1 MPAMALP
8 AGRAVPVAVG
18 LYVAVLL
25 SRVFAP
31 DYLDMHAVLIAVP
44 AVVALAYRPWMTAV
58 AGLVA
63 LITRLL
69 LRPEMYS
76 GDYGDYRHSTGVSAA
91 ILIVTLFG
99 CWVGWER
106 RRQDARLHRV
116 QSVAE
121 VAQRALLRPVP
132 RTIGRFGF
140 AVRYRAAAEEASI
153 GGDLYE
159 VLETPYGV
167 RVLLGDV
174 RGKGLEAVDMAA
186 RTLGAFREAAYEAP
200 TLAEVGVRVDRS
212 LNRQLGGEDFV
223 TAVMVELCPGE
234 GTMQVLACGHPS
246 PLLVRGGT
254 VGEVIAEAGLPLGM
268 GLLPATTTRTVEH
281 VRFRPGDVMLLH
293 TDGVTEARDTSG
305 TFYALGRHLATHAHN
320 DAAAMLD
327 AVEQGL
333 LAHVGGKLEDDAAML
348 AVTLTGPLMKV
359 VKPARTLEPIRHP
372 A

>member
-1 MPAMALP
+1 M
-8 AGRAVPVAVG
+8 AVG
-18 LYVAVLL
+18 LYVAVLV
-25 SRVFAP
+25 SRAFAP

-44 AVVALAYRPWMTAV
+44 AVVAMAYRPWLTATAGAV
-58 AGLVA
+58 ALA
-63 LITRLL
+63 TRLL
-69 LRPEMYS
+69 LNPHVYGGG
-76 GDYGDYRHSTGVSAA
+76 GDKSTTGVSAA

-132 RTIGRFGF
+132 RAIGRFGF

-186 RTLGAFREAAYEAP
+186 RTLGAFREAAYDAP
-200 TLAEVGVRVDRS
+200 TLAEVGTRVDRS
-212 LNRQLGGEDFV
+212 LNRQLGTEDFV

-268 GLLPATTTRTVEH
+268 GLLPAATARTVEQ
-281 VRFRPGDVMLLH
+281 VPFRPGDVLLMH
-293 TDGVTEARDTSG
+293 TDGVTEARNTTG
-305 TFYALGRHLATHAHN
+305 AFYPLARHLATHAHN
-320 DAAAMLD
+320 DAAGMLD
-327 AVEQGL
+327 AVEQAL
-333 LAHVGGKLEDDAAML
+333 IAHVGGKLEDDAAML
-348 AVTLTGPLMKV
+348 AVTLTGPLLKV
-359 VKPARTLEPIRHP
+359 VKPARTLEPTHQS

>member
-8 AGRAVPVAVG
+8 ASRAVSVAVG
-18 LYVAVLL
+18 LYVAVIM
-25 SRVFAP
+25 SWVFAP
-31 DYLDMHAVLIAVP
+31 AYLDMHALLIAVP
-44 AVVALAYRPWMTAV
+44 AVVALAYRPWLTAA
-58 AGLVA
+58 AGTAA
-63 LITRLL
+63 LTTRLL
-69 LRPEMYS
+69 VHPGPGNYT
-76 GDYGDYRHSTGVSAA
+76 HSTGTSAA
-91 ILIVTLFG
+91 IVIVTGFG
-99 CWVGWER
+99 CWVGWQR
-106 RRQDARLHRV
+106 QRQDARLSRV

-132 RTIGRFGF
+132 KSVGRFGF

-159 VLETPYGV
+159 VVETPYGV
-167 RVLLGDV
+167 RVLVGDV

-186 RTLGAFREAAYEAP
+186 RTLGAFREAAYDAP
-200 TLAEVGVRVDRS
+200 TLAEVGIRVDRS
-212 LNRQLGGEDFV
+212 LNRQLDGEDFV

-234 GTMQVLACGHPS
+234 GTMQILACGHPS
-246 PLLVRGGT
+246 PLLVRGGR

-268 GLLPATTTRTVEH
+268 GLLPPTTKRAVEQ
-281 VRFRPGDVMLLH
+281 VRFRPGDVLLMH

-305 TFYALGRHLATHAHN
+305 RFYALSEQLATHAYQ

-327 AVEQGL
+327 AVEQSL

-348 AVTLTGPLMKV
+348 AVTLTGPLTKLV
-359 VKPARTLEPIRHP
+359 NPRPLTPLRHP

>member
-1 MPAMALP
+1 MPAMAHP
-8 AGRAVPVAVG
+8 ASRAVPVAVG
-18 LYVAVLL
+18 LYVAVIMTWI
-25 SRVFAP
+25 FAP
-31 DYLDMHAVLIAVP
+31 SYLDMHAVLIAVP
-44 AVVALAYRPWMTAV
+44 AVVAMAYRPWMTAV
-58 AGLVA
+58 AGAVA
-63 LITRLL
+63 LVTRVLVH
-69 LRPEMYS
+69 PGPGGYP
-76 GDYGDYRHSTGVSAA
+76 HSTGTSAA

-132 RTIGRFGF
+132 KSVGRFGF

-159 VLETPYGV
+159 VLETPFGV

-186 RTLGAFREAAYEAP
+186 RTLGAFREAAYDAP
-200 TLAEVGVRVDRS
+200 TLAEVGIRVDRS

-246 PLLVRGGT
+246 PLLVRGGR

-268 GLLPATTTRTVEH
+268 GLLPPATTRAVEQ
-281 VRFRPGDVMLLH
+281 VRFRPGDVLLMH
-293 TDGVTEARDTSG
+293 TDGVTEARDASG
-305 TFYALGRHLATHAHN
+305 RFYALADQLATHAYQ

-327 AVEQGL
+327 SVEQSL

-348 AVTLTGPLMKV
+348 AVTLTGPVTKL
-359 VKPARTLEPIRHP
+359 VKPARTLTRTGHP

>member
-1 MPAMALP
+1 MALP
-8 AGRAVPVAVG
+8 AGRAVPVAAG

-25 SRVFAP
+25 SRLLAP
-31 DYLDMHAVLIAVP
+31 PYLDMHAVLIAVP
-44 AVVALAYRPWMTAV
+44 AVVAMAYRPWMTAV
-58 AGLVA
+58 AGAMALV
-63 LITRLL
+63 TRLL

-76 GDYGDYRHSTGVSAA
+76 GDYAEYKNTTGVSAA
-91 ILIVTLFG
+91 IVIVTLFG

-132 RTIGRFGF
+132 RMIGRFGF

-186 RTLGAFREAAYEAP
+186 RTLGAFREAAYDAP
-200 TLAEVGVRVDRS
+200 TLDEVGTRVDRS

-234 GTMQVLACGHPS
+234 DAMQVLACGHPS

-268 GLLPATTTRTVEH
+268 GLLPAATARAVEQ
-281 VRFRPGDVMLLH
+281 VRIRPGDVLLLH

-305 TFYALGRHLATHAHN
+305 AFYALAQHLAVHAHN

-348 AVTLTGPLMKV
+348 AVTLAGPLMKV
-359 VKPARTLEPIRHP
+359 VKPTRTLQSLRNP

>member
-1 MPAMALP
+1 M
-8 AGRAVPVAVG
+8 AVG
-18 LYVAVLL
+18 LYVAVLV

-44 AVVALAYRPWMTAV
+44 AVVAMAYRPWLTAA
-58 AGLVA
+58 AGLIA
-63 LITRLL
+63 LVTRLL
-69 LRPEMYS
+69 LHPQLQN
-76 GDYGDYRHSTGVSAA
+76 GDYKNSTGVSAA

-132 RTIGRFGF
+132 RKIGRFGF

-186 RTLGAFREAAYEAP
+186 RTLGAFREAAYDAP
-200 TLAEVGVRVDRS
+200 TLDEVGVRVDRS
-212 LNRQLGGEDFV
+212 LNRQLGAEDFV

-246 PLLVRGGT
+246 PLLVRSGT

-268 GLLPATTTRTVEH
+268 GLLPAATARRVEQ
-281 VRFRPGDVMLLH
+281 VPFRPGDVLLLH
-293 TDGVTEARDTSG
+293 TDGVTEARDAAG
-305 TFYALGRHLATHAHN
+305 EFYALARHLAVFAHN
-320 DAAAMLD
+320 DAGAMLD
-327 AVEQGL
+327 AVEQSL
-333 LAHVGGKLEDDAAML
+333 LAHVGGNLEDDAAML
-348 AVTLTGPLMKV
+348 AVTLTGPLLKV
-359 VKPARTLEPIRHP
+359 VKPARTLEPARNP